1 MECEFYLSW
10 KRGHQLKNKNHGM
23 THAFLWKEMI
33 LELGERNRIWNVP
46 MAAEESSGA
55 HRSPMDLGPGN
66 VGAAV

>member
-1 MECEFYLSW
+1 
-10 KRGHQLKNKNHGM
+10 M

-33 LELGERNRIWNVP
+33 LELGERNRIRNVP